1 MLQIYLFCNIKRV
14 FAFINV
20 ANTFISL
27 YQMTLVCIKT
37 MEGSWVSCK
46 KNNAN
51 KNSSVKRKNQ
61 ARLIIVSNYT
71 FCGKKVK
78 FY

>member
-1 MLQIYLFCNIKRV
+1 MY
-14 FAFINV
+14 INV
-20 ANTFISL
+20 ANTFLSL

-51 KNSSVKRKNQ
+51 KNSSVKRKKQ
-61 ARLIIVSNYT
+61 ARLLIVSDYT
-71 FCGKKVK
+71 FCGKKSSFIK
-78 FY
+78 TEEANWLLSN

>member
-1 MLQIYLFCNIKRV
+1 
-14 FAFINV
+14 
-20 ANTFISL
+20 
-27 YQMTLVCIKT
+27 MTLVCIKT
-37 MEGSWVSCK
+37 MERSWVSCK

-51 KNSSVKRKNQ
+51 KNSSVKRKKQ

-78 FY
+78 LY